1 MSELASYLDELDQ
14 LLLDQGEDWIL
25 LTQLDGYLA
34 GILVSPD
41 LVPPG
46 VWLKHIWA
54 GDDGAGLPH
63 FEKMEDFQHIIDLI
77 MRHYNDVLASL
88 AQPGCYE
95 PLFDIDTRNNDVLW
109 ELWVEGFMKA
119 MDLAPDGW
127 ERIAVSGDAGCKA
140 ALKGMAKLHAIA
152 NGEAQLSHVK
162 VEQWTGEAPDL
173 IPIWVETLHAWR
185 LENDPSRPSS
195 PRHGKVGR
203 NDPCPCGSGKKYK
216 KCCGLN

>member
-1 MSELASYLDELDQ
+1 MSELSSYLDELDH
-14 LLLDQGEDWIL
+14 LLLDQGENWML

-46 VWLKHIWA
+46 SWLKHIWA
-54 GDDGAGLPH
+54 GDDGAGLPY
-63 FEKMEDFQHIIDLI
+63 FEKMEDFQHVIDLI

-95 PLFDIDTRNNDVLW
+95 PLFDIDTRNDDVLW
-109 ELWVEGFMKA
+109 ELWVEGFVQA

-152 NGEAQLSHVK
+152 NGEAQLSRGK
-162 VEQWTGEAPDL
+162 VEQWTREAPDL

-185 LENDPSRPSS
+185 LENDPSRPPP
-195 PRHGKVGR
+195 PRQGKVGR

>member
-14 LLLDQGEDWIL
+14 LLLDQGEDWML
-25 LTQLDGYLA
+25 LTHLDGYLA

-54 GDDGAGLPH
+54 GDDGASLPH

-95 PLFDIDTRNNDVLW
+95 PLFDIDTRNDDVLW
-109 ELWVEGFMKA
+109 ELWVEGFVQA

-152 NGEAQLSHVK
+152 NGEAQLSHGK
-162 VEQWTGEAPDL
+162 VAQWTREAPDL

>member
-1 MSELASYLDELDQ
+1 
-14 LLLDQGEDWIL
+14 
-25 LTQLDGYLA
+25 
-34 GILVSPD
+34 
-41 LVPPG
+41 
-46 VWLKHIWA
+46 
-54 GDDGAGLPH
+54 
-63 FEKMEDFQHIIDLI
+63 MEDFQHIVELI

-95 PLFDIDTRNNDVLW
+95 PLFDIDTRNDDVLW
-109 ELWVEGFMKA
+109 ELWIEGFIQA
-119 MDLAPDGW
+119 MGLAPDGW

-152 NGEAQLSHVK
+152 NGEAQLSHGK
-162 VEQWTGEAPDL
+162 VEQWTREAPDL

-185 LENDPSRPSS
+185 LENDPSRPSQ
-195 PRHGKVGR
+195 PRQGKVGR

>member
-1 MSELASYLDELDQ
+1 MSELASDLDELDQ
-14 LLLDQGEDWIL
+14 LLLDQGEDWML

-63 FEKMEDFQHIIDLI
+63 FEKMEEFQHIIDLI

-95 PLFDIDTRNNDVLW
+95 PLFDIDTRNDDILW
-109 ELWVEGFMKA
+109 ELWIEGFVQA
-119 MDLAPDGW
+119 MGLAPDGW
-127 ERIAVSGDAGCKA
+127 ERIAVSGNAGCKA

-152 NGEAQLSHVK
+152 NGEAQLSHGK
-162 VEQWTGEAPDL
+162 VEQWTREAPDL

-185 LENDPSRPSS
+185 LENDPSRPWP
-195 PRHGKVGR
+195 PRQGKVGR

-216 KCCGLN
+216 RCCGLN

>member
-1 MSELASYLDELDQ
+1 MSEVASCLDELDQ
-14 LLLDQGEDWIL
+14 LLLDQGEDWML

-46 VWLKHIWA
+46 GWLKHIWA
-54 GDDGAGLPH
+54 GGDGAGLPH
-63 FEKMEDFQHIIDLI
+63 FEKMDDFQHVIDLI
-77 MRHYNDVLASL
+77 MRHYNQFLTSL

-95 PLFDIDTRNNDVLW
+95 PLFDIDTRNDDVLW
-109 ELWVEGFMKA
+109 ELWVEGFVQA
-119 MDLAPDGW
+119 MDLAPEGW

-152 NGEAQLSHVK
+152 NGEAQLSHGK
-162 VEQWTGEAPDL
+162 VAQWTREAPDL